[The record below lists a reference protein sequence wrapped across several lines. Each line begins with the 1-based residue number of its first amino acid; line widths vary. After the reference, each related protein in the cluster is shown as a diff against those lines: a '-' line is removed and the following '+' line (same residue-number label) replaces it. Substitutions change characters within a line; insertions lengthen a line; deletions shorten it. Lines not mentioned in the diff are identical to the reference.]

1 MVSIEEAQRTILE
14 QISQLETEKVSVFQG
29 LNRVTPEDHIAPW
42 DIPAADNS
50 AMDGFAFCS
59 AGVVENSL
67 KVTGFLPAGEVHE
80 KPVPAG
86 EAIRIMTGAPV
97 PPGCDTVVPIEDVEE
112 SGDRIRVP
120 VVKAGTH
127 IRKRGEDIA
136 SGDVVIPAGSLL
148 RPQEIGML
156 SAMGST
162 SLAVFRRARVA
173 ILSTGDELLEP
184 GSTPMPGKLIN
195 SNSYSLAA
203 QVLDAGGDPVLLG
216 IAADTL
222 EATCDKIR
230 AGLNADMLVITGGV
244 SVGDRDFVKAAIE
257 ALGGQVNFWKV
268 NMKPG
273 KPLAFAMLD
282 GKPIFALPGNPVA
295 AMVSFELF
303 VRPSILK
310 AMGHRRIFRPQIS
323 AVLQEPAKN
332 KGNRPHL
339 VRGIVS
345 VHENRYYVSTTGN
358 QSSGRLSSLI
368 LGNGLMKLAPESS
381 LAAGEEVEVILLDR
395 GFEMGWDAT
404 TKALFAPKENP

>member
-1 MVSIEEAQRTILE
+1 MVSIEQAQRTILE
-14 QISQLETEKVSVFQG
+14 EITPLQTEKVSVFQG
-29 LNRVTPEDHIAPW
+29 LNRITTEDHIAPW

-50 AMDGFAFCS
+50 AMDGYAFS
-59 AGVVENSL
+59 RASL
-67 KVTGFLPAGEVHE
+67 CGDRLRVSGFLPAGEVYGA
-80 KPVPAG
+80 PVPAG
-86 EAIRIMTGAPV
+86 EAIKIMTGAPL
-97 PPGCDTVVPIEDVEE
+97 PPDCDTVVPIEDVENDGAWI
-112 SGDRIRVP
+112 SLSAP
-120 VVKAGTH
+120 TKAGAH
-127 IRKRGEDIA
+127 VRRRGEDIRH
-136 SGDVVIPAGSLL
+136 GNLIIPAGSLL

-162 SLAVFRRARVA
+162 ALAVYRRARVA

-184 GSTPMPGKLIN
+184 GSTPAPGKIIN

-203 QVLDAGGDPVLLG
+203 QVLDAGGDPVMLG
-216 IAADTL
+216 IAPDTL
-222 EATCDKIR
+222 EATCEKIE
-230 AGLNADMLVITGGV
+230 AGLNADLLVITGGV

-257 ALGGQVNFWKV
+257 KLGGCVTFWKV

-310 AMGHRRIFRPQIS
+310 AMGHQRIFRPRVK
-323 AVLQEPAKN
+323 ALLQEATAN
-332 KGNRPHL
+332 QGARPHL

-345 VHENRYYVSTTGN
+345 LRDDRYLVSTTGD

-368 LGNGLMKLAPESS
+368 LGNGLIHLAPETCN
-381 LAAGEEVEVILLDR
+381 AAGDAVEVLLLDR
-395 GFEMGWDAT
+395 GFEMGE
-404 TKALFAPKENP
+404 ALL

>member
-1 MVSIEEAQRTILE
+1 MVSIEEAQRTILGY
-14 QISQLETEKVSVFQG
+14 INSLETEKVSVFQG

-50 AMDGFAFCS
+50 AMDGFAFSS
-59 AGVVENSL
+59 ADIKDNRL
-67 KVTGFLPAGEVHE
+67 QVTGFLPAGEIRTAS
-80 KPVPAG
+80 VPPG

-112 SGDRIRVP
+112 EGDWIRLKA
-120 VVKAGTH
+120 VKAGDH
-127 IRKRGEDIA
+127 VRKRGEDIRL
-136 SGDVVIPAGSLL
+136 GEVVIPAGSLL

-162 SLAVFRRARVA
+162 SLAVYRRARVA
-173 ILSTGDELLEP
+173 ILATGDELLEP
-184 GSTPMPGKLIN
+184 GSTPAPGKLIN

-203 QVLDAGGDPVLLG
+203 QVLDAGGDPLLLG

-222 EATCDKIR
+222 EATCEKIK
-230 AGLNADMLVITGGV
+230 AGLNADVLVITGGV

-257 ALGGQVNFWKV
+257 HMGGTVTFWKV

-273 KPLAFAMLD
+273 KPLAFAILD

-303 VRPSILK
+303 VRPSLLK
-310 AMGHRRIFRPQIS
+310 AMGYRRIFRPTVK
-323 AVLQEPAKN
+323 AVVQQRTVN
-332 KGNRPHL
+332 NGRRPHL
-339 VRGIVS
+339 MRGIVS
-345 VHENRYYVSTTGN
+345 FCDDRYCVSTTGN

-368 LGNGLMKLAPESS
+368 LGNGLMKLAPETS
-381 LAAGEEVEVILLDR
+381 LAPGDEVEVMLLDR
-395 GFEMGWDAT
+395 GFEMGCSEDG
-404 TKALFAPKENP
+404 APS

>member
-14 QISQLETEKVSVFQG
+14 QINRLETEKVSVFQG

-50 AMDGFAFCS
+50 AMDGFAFRH
-59 AGVVENSL
+59 AGLTDGAL
-67 KVTGFLPAGEVHE
+67 KVTGFLPAGEVHAD
-80 KPVPAG
+80 PVPPGA
-86 EAIRIMTGAPV
+86 AIRIMTGAPV
-97 PPGCDTVVPIEDVEE
+97 PADCDTVVPIEDVEE
-112 SGDRIRVP
+112 DGDSIRLRAS
-120 VVKAGTH
+120 VKAGTH
-127 IRKRGEDIA
+127 VRRRGEDIT
-136 SGDVVIPAGSLL
+136 SGEVVIPAGSLL

-162 SLAVFRRARVA
+162 SLAVYRRARVA

-257 ALGGQVNFWKV
+257 HLGGDIAFWKID
-268 NMKPG
+268 MKPG
-273 KPLAFAMLD
+273 KPLAFALLD

-303 VRPSILK
+303 VRPSLLK
-310 AMGHRRIFRPQIS
+310 AMGHRRIFRPKVK
-323 AVLQEPAKN
+323 ALLQEPAAN
-332 KGNRPHL
+332 KGKRPPL

-345 VHENRYYVSTTGN
+345 LHEDGYRVSTTGN

-368 LGNGLMKLAPESS
+368 LGNGLMKLAPEST
-381 LAAGEEVEVILLDR
+381 LAAGDEAEVMLLDR
-395 GFEMGWDAT
+395 GFEMGCVGHGA
-404 TKALFAPKENP
+404 A